1 MDFKETLN
9 LPKTDFPMRA
19 GLAQKEPE
27 LLKQWAEMRLYDK
40 IVASRAG
47 RPRFVLHDGPPY
59 ANGSIHY
66 GHILNKVLKDIVVK
80 SRTMAGFEC
89 RYIPGWDCHG
99 LPIELQVEKEI
110 PTAKWEKMS
119 AAQIIEACEAY
130 AHKFVEIQREGFKR
144 LGIFGDW
151 EHPYLTMER
160 GYEAEIVRALA
171 EFARKG
177 YLYKGKKPVYWCAT
191 DHTALAEAEVEYAE
205 HTSPSIYVKFFLPET
220 LVPGKKTYLVIWTT
234 TPWTLPANVGVAV
247 HPKLEYVAM
256 VYGGEALVVAKEL
269 AEKVREACRL
279 GAPDQVI
286 PVKVPERAR
295 ARHPWIDRD
304 SLVVHSEYVTL
315 EAGTGLVHTAPGH
328 GQEDFEV
335 GQRYGLEVVQPVDD
349 NGRFDASVPE
359 WKGMHV
365 REANPKIVEGL
376 AAVGALLNKPGDKIT
391 HSYPHC
397 WRCKNPILFRATP
410 QWFAALE
417 HADLRKRSLRAIDE
431 TAWVPSWG
439 RNRIYPMI
447 EHRPD
452 WCLSRQRIW
461 GVPIPAFDCEK
472 CGESI
477 VNADWMEN
485 VAKILEKE
493 GIAAWH
499 TRAEKDLLPAGA
511 KCPKCG
517 AGAAELK
524 KEQVIVDVWF
534 ESGVSW
540 AAVCLPNPH
549 LGVPVDLYLEGS
561 DQHRGW
567 FHTSLLTS
575 VALRDAAPYKTVL
588 TAGFVLDERGK
599 PYSKSDI
606 QKALAAGIK
615 VEWIPPEDVF
625 KKEGAELLRLWVA
638 SEDYR
643 NDVAYSRAHLTQLGE
658 SYRKLRNTAR
668 YVLGSLFDFD
678 PSRDAVP
685 VEKLPELDRW
695 ALARLGEIVRD
706 VRKAYDNYEF
716 HVVLRT
722 LVEYCAVDL
731 SALYFDIIK
740 DRLYCDGKASLS
752 RRAAQTVLHH
762 IGRALA
768 TLSAPILVFTAEEIW
783 RMLPRAK
790 GDPESVHLAEFPTP
804 PQVEVPERLRN
815 LRELRDQVNLALEP
829 FRKQGKKSLDARVT
843 IAAPAWRGREGE
855 LADILIVSQVEIGE
869 GPVRVE
875 DARGKKCP
883 RCWKWNEKTSGDAR
897 DPDLD
902 ARCSAALS

>member
-27 LLKQWAEMRLYDK
+27 LLADWARMGLYEK
-40 IVASRAG
+40 ILAARAG

-80 SRTMAGFEC
+80 SRTMMGFES
-89 RYIPGWDCHG
+89 RYVPGWDCHG

-110 PTAKWEKMS
+110 PAAKRADMS
-119 AAQIIEACEAY
+119 PAQIIDACSKYAY
-130 AHKFVEIQREGFKR
+130 KFVDIQREGFKR

-151 EHPYLTMER
+151 DQPYLTMER
-160 GYEAEIVRALA
+160 GYEAEIVRCLA

-205 HTSPSIYVKFFLPET
+205 HTSPSIYVKFALPET

-234 TPWTLPANVGVAV
+234 TPWTIPANVGIQV

-256 VYGGEALVVAKEL
+256 VYGGDAYVVAKEL
-269 AEKVREACRL
+269 AEKVREACKL

-304 SLVVHSEYVTL
+304 SLVVYSEYVTL

-349 NGRFDASVPE
+349 NGRFDKTVPE
-359 WKGMHV
+359 WTGLHV
-365 REANPKIVEGL
+365 YQANPNIVDL
-376 AAVGALLNKPGDKIT
+376 LVSKGALLNKPGEKIT

-397 WRCKNPILFRATP
+397 WRCKNPVLFRATP
-410 QWFAALE
+410 QWFASLE

-461 GVPIPAFDCEK
+461 GVPIPAFDCQA

-477 VNADWMEN
+477 ANAEWMDH
-485 VAKILEKE
+485 VAKLFEKD

-499 TRAEKDLLPAGA
+499 SKPEKDLLPAGA
-511 KCPKCG
+511 KCPKC
-517 AGAAELK
+517 GAAELK

-540 AAVCLPNPH
+540 AAVCAKNPH

-567 FHTSLLTS
+567 FHTALLTG

-588 TAGFVLDERGK
+588 THGFLLDERGK
-599 PYSKSDI
+599 AFSKSEI
-606 QKALAAGIK
+606 QKARAAGVKIDYI
-615 VEWIPPEDVF
+615 EPEDVF

-638 SEDYR
+638 SEDFR
-643 NDVAYSRAHLTQLGE
+643 NDVTYSRAHLAQVGD
-658 SYRKLRNTAR
+658 SYRKLRNTMR

-678 PSRDAVP
+678 PAADAVP
-685 VEKLPELDRW
+685 ADKLPELDRW
-695 ALARLGEIVRD
+695 ALARLHEIVRD

-722 LVEYCAVDL
+722 LVEYAAVDL

-740 DRLYCDGKASLS
+740 DRLYCDAKASLS
-752 RRAAQTVLHH
+752 RRAAQTVLHQ
-762 IGRALA
+762 IGRALT
-768 TLSAPILVFTAEEIW
+768 TLAAPILVFTAEEVW

-790 GDPESVHLAEFPTP
+790 GDPESVHLAEFPEVAEVP
-804 PQVEVPERLRN
+804 VPERLKN
-815 LRELRDQVNLALEP
+815 VRELRASVNLALEP

-843 IAAPAWRGREGE
+843 IDAPAWRGREGE
-855 LADILIVSQVEIGE
+855 LADILIVSQVEIAE
-869 GPVRVE
+869 GPVKVE

-902 ARCSAALS
+902 ARCAAALT